1 MGKFEQAVVSFLRN
15 DLDYNEI
22 LRLDETDEIEKV
34 IGKYEIVAW
43 WHPSH
48 FGSAWESKPV
58 VAIQIS
64 ADDRPYGFLG
74 CGDIEDEEEFHREV
88 EKLANKFLEKTG
100 EVSEAIIGEA
110 RKRVT
115 VLDSDSDIVSLCE
128 ECLADVGN
136 LGIEVNMPVQ
146 WQTYSSTKS
155 FGEHALKCEYGS
167 YYHVIRVNTKHLND
181 PIDTVKNTI
190 YHEIAHM
197 LQFEDA
203 IKSGKLIVTYTGF
216 RWRDKYSKISSHGP
230 EWKRYAD
237 KISRGL
243 NLNPPITRTNAV
255 PEGSEMSRGAG
266 KYQLKC
272 DQCGHIYNYYRM
284 CDTIRHAM
292 AGNGHDEHFISGTC
306 GACGKSAKF
315 YLVGD

>member
-1 MGKFEQAVVSFLRN
+1 MGKIEQEVVNYLI
-15 DLDYNEI
+15 NELYYDDI
-22 LRLDETDEIEKV
+22 LELDETDEIQKV

-58 VAIQIS
+58 VAVQIS
-64 ADDRPYGFLG
+64 ADDKPNGFLG
-74 CGDIEDEEEFHREV
+74 CGDIEDSTEFHREIR
-88 EKLANKFLEKTG
+88 KLADKFLEKTG
-100 EVSEAIIGEA
+100 EVSEEVINEA

-115 VLDSDSDIVSLCE
+115 VLDSDSDIVALCE

-136 LGIEVNMPVQ
+136 LGIDVNIPVQ
-146 WQTYSSTKS
+146 WQIYTSTKS
-155 FGEHALKCEYGS
+155 FGEHCLKCEYGS
-167 YYHVIRVNTKHLND
+167 YYHVIRINTKHLKD

-197 LQFEDA
+197 LQFEDV
-203 IKSGKLIVTYTGF
+203 IRNGDLIVSYAGF
-216 RWRDKYSKISSHGP
+216 RWKNPYVKISSHGP

-237 KISRGL
+237 RISRGL
-243 NLNPPITRTNAV
+243 NLDPPITRTSAT
-255 PEGSEMSRGAG
+255 PEGSEMQKGAG

-292 AGNGHDEHFISGTC
+292 ANHEHCITGTC
-306 GACGKSAKF
+306 GACGKNAKF
-315 YLVGD
+315 YLVED